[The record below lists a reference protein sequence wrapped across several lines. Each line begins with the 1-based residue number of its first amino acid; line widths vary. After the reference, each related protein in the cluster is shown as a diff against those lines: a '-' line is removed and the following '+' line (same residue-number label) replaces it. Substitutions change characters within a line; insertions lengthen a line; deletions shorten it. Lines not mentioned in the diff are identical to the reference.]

1 MGGYA
6 VLKGVSY
13 TLAVTP
19 DMVLHNGTTQM
30 TERQVNPESEY
41 LNKVPLH
48 LRSYEDA
55 VAYLPNQVYIGN
67 STPED
72 LEENEFPW
80 YDKKC
85 IGGRKGKFGEI
96 MPQDEFI
103 GLMQICDTF
112 DLVKLEKN
120 FAYEVG
126 KKLAAHE
133 LIGVEKAA
141 VLDKNQMTENELAE
155 LVTEENAEPIYH
167 ERKLVGAVKRAH
179 DIDVN
184 LSSHVMLENLV
195 TKASSVL
202 SLLYLIKN
210 SNIEPAEIEYVID
223 CCEEACG
230 DMNQRGGG
238 NFAKAAAEAAGL
250 INATGSDVR
259 GFCAAPAHAL
269 IDAASLVKAEIG
281 RAHV

>member
-41 LNKVPLH
+41 LNEVPLH

-103 GLMQICDTF
+103 GLMQICDAF

-126 KKLAAHE
+126 KKLAAHD
-133 LIGVEKAA
+133 LIGVEKAV
-141 VLDKNQMTENELAE
+141 VLDKNEMTENDLAE

-167 ERKLVGAVKRAH
+167 ERKLVGAVK
-179 DIDVN
+179 
-184 LSSHVMLENLV
+184 
-195 TKASSVL
+195 
-202 SLLYLIKN
+202 
-210 SNIEPAEIEYVID
+210 
-223 CCEEACG
+223 
-230 DMNQRGGG
+230 
-238 NFAKAAAEAAGL
+238 
-250 INATGSDVR
+250 
-259 GFCAAPAHAL
+259 
-269 IDAASLVKAEIG
+269 
-281 RAHV
+281 